1 MAIQQF
7 TAGQTLTAAAMN
19 TLQAS
24 DFNYT
29 RKIVTTATYTAV
41 LEDRG
46 QLLEFQNAGGTTVT
60 IPPNSSVAFSLGDV
74 LEIISSS
81 SATVQIVGDTGVTI
95 EATGGITSLTS
106 AWQKAQLVK
115 RETNNWVLTGIT
127 SVAILDSTITNAD
140 VANNAA
146 IALSK
151 IASGTAAQVVIA
163 NSSGTP
169 TYTTISGDVTINSSG
184 VVQIEPGKIVDA
196 DINASAA
203 IDKTKISGT
212 AITAGDTGT
221 VTSTMIADGT
231 IVNGDINASAA
242 IAASKISGTAITAA
256 DTGTVTSTMIAD
268 GTIVNADINAS
279 AAIALGKLA
288 DATIDIKTGNY
299 TLQLT
304 DKNKFIKMNITSTAN
319 TVTVPL
325 DSTVTFPEGAQIHI
339 IQYGTGK
346 TQIVGASGSVILYST
361 PGAYLRA
368 QYSSA
373 TLLKC
378 AAANTWILMGDLSAS

>member
-378 AAANTWILMGDLSAS
+378 AAANTWMLMGDLSAS

>member
-1 MAIQQF
+1 
-7 TAGQTLTAAAMN
+7 
-19 TLQAS
+19 
-24 DFNYT
+24 
-29 RKIVTTATYTAV
+29 
-41 LEDRG
+41 
-46 QLLEFQNAGGTTVT
+46 
-60 IPPNSSVAFSLGDV
+60 
-74 LEIISSS
+74 
-81 SATVQIVGDTGVTI
+81 
-95 EATGGITSLTS
+95 
-106 AWQKAQLVK
+106 
-115 RETNNWVLTGIT
+115 
-127 SVAILDSTITNAD
+127 VAILDSTITNAD

-378 AAANTWILMGDLSAS
+378 AAANTWMLMGDLSAS

>member
-7 TAGQTLTAAAMN
+7 TAGQTLTAGAMN
-19 TLQAS
+19 ALQAS

-29 RKIVTTATYTAV
+29 RKIVTAATYTAV

-60 IPPNSSVAFSLGDV
+60 IPTNSSVAFSLGDV

-81 SATVQIVGDTGVTI
+81 SATVQIFGDTGVTI

-169 TYTTISGDVTINSSG
+169 TYTTISGDVTIDSSG
-184 VVQIEPGKIVDA
+184 VVEIGPGKIVDA

-212 AITAGDTGT
+212 AITAGDSGT
-221 VTSTMIADGT
+221 VTSTMIANQT
-231 IVNGDINASAA
+231 IVDADISTTAA
-242 IAASKISGTAITAA
+242 IG
-256 DTGTVTSTMIAD
+256 
-268 GTIVNADINAS
+268 
-279 AAIALGKLA
+279 LGKLA

-378 AAANTWILMGDLSAS
+378 AAANTWMLMGDLSAS